1 VLWRTAV
8 GEKPGPNATGL
19 TIGGPFLPATRGR
32 GSNIAHVQNAGAEA
46 SHIHVLVLAAGA
58 STRFGS
64 TKQLVRV
71 NGRPLMHTIVSR
83 AVELAGHSVTVVL
96 GAHAGELA
104 PLLKHSPATV
114 AVNRD
119 WAEGIASSIRTGLT
133 HTPSSAD
140 GVMIALADQAA
151 VTTEDLRRLAGAWR
165 RDPASLAA
173 AQYSGGVGV
182 PAIFPRWCFRE
193 LNELRGDRGAQLL
206 LQRHVDRL
214 VRLPMPSAEL
224 DIDRPEDLLGLEGN
238 TPIRRRPLQDTSR

>member
-1 VLWRTAV
+1 VD
-8 GEKPGPNATGL
+8 
-19 TIGGPFLPATRGR
+19 PAT
-32 GSNIAHVQNAGAEA
+32 SDS
-46 SHIHVLVLAAGA
+46 SHIHVVVLAAGA

-71 NGRPLMHTIVSR
+71 NGRPLMHTVVSR

-104 PLLKHSPATV
+104 PLLKHSPAAV
-114 AVNRD
+114 SVNRD
-119 WAEGIASSIRTGLT
+119 WSEGIASSIRDGISHAPAT
-133 HTPSSAD
+133 AD
-140 GVMIALADQAA
+140 GILIMLADQAA

-165 RDPASLAA
+165 RNPTAIAV
-173 AQYSGGVGV
+173 AQYAGSIGV

-193 LNELRGDRGAQLL
+193 LNELRGDRGAQSL

-224 DIDRPEDLLGLEGN
+224 DIDRPEDLLALEVG
-238 TPIRRRPLQDTSR
+238 TQVKRQQIADK

>member
-1 VLWRTAV
+1 VNESA
-8 GEKPGPNATGL
+8 GFE
-19 TIGGPFLPATRGR
+19 
-32 GSNIAHVQNAGAEA
+32 AH
-46 SHIHVLVLAAGA
+46 HIHVVVLAAGA
-58 STRFGS
+58 SSRFGS

-71 NGRPLMHTIVSR
+71 NGRPLMHTVVSR

-104 PLLKHSPATV
+104 PLLKHSPASV

-119 WAEGIASSIRTGLT
+119 WSEGIASSIREGLS
-133 HTPSSAD
+133 HAPSTTD
-140 GVMIALADQAA
+140 GVLIVLADQAA
-151 VTTEDLRRLAGAWR
+151 VTTDDLRRLAGAWR
-165 RDPASLAA
+165 RNPASIAA
-173 AQYSGGVGV
+173 AQYAGGVGV

-224 DIDRPEDLLGLEGN
+224 DIDRPEDLLSLEQVTQIKRRTLEGE
-238 TPIRRRPLQDTSR
+238 TGSDEKIP